1 MAEIGGMNIRAL
13 AAKYGTP
20 LYVYDEGRICDIL
33 NSYREHFQSDTFES
47 GVLYAS
53 KAFSCKAIVTLIAE
67 YGMYL
72 DVVSGGEIYTAK
84 QAGYDMSK
92 IFFHGN
98 NKTPE
103 EITFA
108 LQEHVGTFVVDNLQE
123 AELLKELSENAD
135 YTVHALLRVNP
146 GVEAHTH
153 NYIVTAHVDS
163 KFGISFL
170 NEEEIVKTIE
180 VLKTCPHIAFDGFH
194 AHIGSQI
201 FDRNAFGEEIR
212 KLFEYAKHMKDTYG
226 TDIKTINIGGGFAAR
241 YTASDAPI
249 PTDEVCRFILD
260 TCREENEKNGLNVH
274 RILIEPGRSIV
285 AEAGY
290 TIYTAGGIKTT
301 PNRHYVFVDGGMS
314 DNIRPALY
322 QAEYDA
328 VVDGKEN
335 EPANTE
341 YTVAGKC
348 CESGDILIQKISLP
362 DMQRGDLIVLKTTGA
377 YGYSMASHY
386 NKLPLPAVVFV
397 KDGTDR
403 LVIRRETFE
412 HMTALEV

>member
-1 MAEIGGMNIRAL
+1 MAEIGGVSIRTL

-20 LYVYDEGRICDIL
+20 LYVYDEGRIRGIL
-33 NSYREHFQSDTFES
+33 SSYQEHFKSGEFET

-53 KAFSCKAIVTLIAE
+53 KAFSCKAIIRLISE

-72 DVVSGGEIYTAK
+72 DAVSGGEIYTASE
-84 QAGYDMSK
+84 AGYDMSK

-98 NKTPE
+98 NKTPQ
-103 EITFA
+103 EIEYA
-108 LQEHVGTFVVDNLQE
+108 LQKQVGTFVVDNPQE
-123 AELLKELSENAD
+123 AELLKELSQDAD
-135 YTVHALLRVNP
+135 YEVHALLRVNP

-170 NEEEIVKTIE
+170 NEEEIVKAIETI
-180 VLKTCPHIAFDGFH
+180 KSCPHVVFDGFH

-201 FDRNAFGEEIR
+201 FDRKAFGEEIR
-212 KLFEYAKHMKDTYG
+212 KLFEYAKHMKDAYG
-226 TDIKTINIGGGFAAR
+226 FEISTINIGGGFAAR

-260 TCREENEKNGLNVH
+260 TCSEENEKNGLNIR

-322 QAEYDA
+322 QAEYEA
-328 VVDGKEN
+328 FVDGKEN
-335 EPANTE
+335 EPAETE

-348 CESGDILIQKISLP
+348 CESGDILIQKIPLP
-362 DMQRGDLIVLKTTGA
+362 DMKRGDLIVMKTTGA

-403 LVIRRETFE
+403 LVIQRETFE

>member
-33 NSYREHFQSDTFES
+33 NSYREHFKSDIFET

-53 KAFSCKAIVTLIAE
+53 KAFSCKAIVKLIEE

-103 EITFA
+103 EITYA
-108 LQEHVGTFVVDNLQE
+108 LSEHVGTFVVDNVQE

-170 NEEEIVKTIE
+170 NEESTQRLIALLKKILCRLLREICPREYGGE
-180 VLKTCPHIAFDGFH
+180 VRFGFEDPFTTGQVCSAFALLYPVYRDR
-194 AHIGSQI
+194 IRVVPW
-201 FDRNAFGEEIR
+201 FDREELFADLSVKGRIR
-212 KLFEYAKHMKDTYG
+212 LFTAA
-226 TDIKTINIGGGFAAR
+226 FAAAQVWFSR
-241 YTASDAPI
+241 DFQKVFKRFRNRNKMM
-249 PTDEVCRFILD
+249 EV
-260 TCREENEKNGLNVH
+260 
-274 RILIEPGRSIV
+274 
-285 AEAGY
+285 
-290 TIYTAGGIKTT
+290 
-301 PNRHYVFVDGGMS
+301 
-314 DNIRPALY
+314 
-322 QAEYDA
+322 
-328 VVDGKEN
+328 
-335 EPANTE
+335 
-341 YTVAGKC
+341 
-348 CESGDILIQKISLP
+348 
-362 DMQRGDLIVLKTTGA
+362 
-377 YGYSMASHY
+377 SH
-386 NKLPLPAVVFV
+386 
-397 KDGTDR
+397 G
-403 LVIRRETFE
+403 
-412 HMTALEV
+412 

>member
-1 MAEIGGMNIRAL
+1 MAEIGGVSIRTL

-20 LYVYDEGRICDIL
+20 LYVYDEGRIRGIL
-33 NSYREHFQSDTFES
+33 SSHQDHFKSDVFET

-53 KAFSCKAIVTLIAE
+53 KAFSCKAIIRLISE

-72 DVVSGGEIYTAK
+72 DAVSGGEIYTASE
-84 QAGYDMSK
+84 AGYDMSK

-98 NKTPE
+98 NKTPQ
-103 EITFA
+103 EIEYA
-108 LQEHVGTFVVDNLQE
+108 LQKQVGTFVVDNPQE
-123 AELLKELSENAD
+123 AELLKELSQDAD
-135 YTVHALLRVNP
+135 YEVHALLRVNP

-170 NEEEIVKTIE
+170 NEEEIVKAIETI
-180 VLKTCPHIAFDGFH
+180 KSCPHVVFDGFH

-201 FDRNAFGEEIR
+201 FDRKAFGEEIR
-212 KLFEYAKHMKDTYG
+212 KLFEYAKHMKDAYG
-226 TDIKTINIGGGFAAR
+226 FEISTINIGGGFAAR

-260 TCREENEKNGLNVH
+260 TCSEENEKNGLNIR

-328 VVDGKEN
+328 FVDGKEN
-335 EPANTE
+335 EPAETE

-348 CESGDILIQKISLP
+348 CESGDILIQKIPLP
-362 DMQRGDLIVLKTTGA
+362 DMERGDLIVLKTTGA

-403 LVIRRETFE
+403 LVIQRETFE

>member
-1 MAEIGGMNIRAL
+1 MAEIGGVSIRPL
-13 AAKYGTP
+13 AEKYGTP
-20 LYVYDEGRICDIL
+20 LYVYDEGRIRGIL
-33 NSYREHFQSDTFES
+33 NSYQEHFKSGEFET

-53 KAFSCKAIVTLIAE
+53 KAFSCKAIIRLISE

-72 DVVSGGEIYTAK
+72 DAVSGGEIYTASE
-84 QAGYDMSK
+84 AGYDMSK

-98 NKTPE
+98 NKTPQ
-103 EITFA
+103 EIEYA
-108 LQEHVGTFVVDNLQE
+108 LQKQVGTFVVDNQQE
-123 AELLKELSENAD
+123 AELLKELSQDAD
-135 YTVHALLRVNP
+135 YEVHALLRVNP

-170 NEEEIVKTIE
+170 NEDEIVKAIETIQS
-180 VLKTCPHIAFDGFH
+180 CPHVVFDGCH
-194 AHIGSQI
+194 AHIGSKI
-201 FDRNAFGEEIR
+201 FDRKAFGEEIR
-212 KLFEYAKHMKDTYG
+212 KLFEYAKHMKDAYG
-226 TDIKTINIGGGFAAR
+226 FEISTINIGGGFAAR

-260 TCREENEKNGLNVH
+260 TCSEENEKNGLNIR

-322 QAEYDA
+322 QAEYEA
-328 VVDGKEN
+328 FVDGKEN
-335 EPANTE
+335 EPAETE

-348 CESGDILIQKISLP
+348 CESGDILIQKIPLP
-362 DMQRGDLIVLKTTGA
+362 DMKRGDLIVMKTTGA

-403 LVIRRETFE
+403 LVIQRETFE